1 MHIFGTSYARLMA
14 IQLYIIINVNGNWT
28 LVDFF
33 ILKFMK
39 NLINLKVENHIINT
53 SRGLHVGFMG
63 DEGGNVAYKPMVDFV
78 IHK

>member
-1 MHIFGTSYARLMA
+1 
-14 IQLYIIINVNGNWT
+14 
-28 LVDFF
+28 
-33 ILKFMK
+33 MK

-78 IHK
+78 IRK